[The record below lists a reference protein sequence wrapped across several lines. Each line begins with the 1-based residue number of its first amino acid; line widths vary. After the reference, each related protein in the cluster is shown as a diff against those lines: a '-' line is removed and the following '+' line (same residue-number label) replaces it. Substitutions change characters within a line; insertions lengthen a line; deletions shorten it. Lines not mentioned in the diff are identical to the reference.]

1 MHINDLFKTKKAH
14 FIVEFIFYSI
24 YLTFKYPV
32 NWKTISRSFALI
44 NFKASATA
52 TFKLANIKDYMTMTS
67 TCNRTCF
74 PNPPGCCMYRLPYER
89 VGPDIKGSRW
99 VAFLL
104 SVSWNWH
111 LHTASGQRVLILFI
125 SHNRGDVTVNVCVW
139 TKEDTPSIIRR
150 GCKNDDIM
158 KRITLQTNT
167 FICFTRCAQIAFPI
181 N

>member
-24 YLTFKYPV
+24 YWTFKYPE

-44 NFKASATA
+44 HFKASATV
-52 TFKLANIKDYMTMTS
+52 TFKLAHSKDYMAMTS
-67 TCNRTCF
+67 TWNRTCF
-74 PNPPGCCMYRLPYER
+74 PNPLGCCMYRLSYEQ

-111 LHTASGQRVLILFI
+111 LHTASAQRVLILFI
-125 SHNRGDVTVNVCVW
+125 SHSRGDRYRQCLCLEQS
-139 TKEDTPSIIRR
+139 KIRQASS
-150 GCKNDDIM
+150 GQSVPN
-158 KRITLQTNT
+158 L
-167 FICFTRCAQIAFPI
+167 
-181 N
+181 